1 MNQLYDR
8 FDKHKWIDFS
18 GADYSSDYDYFGSD
32 YIAEGYFVD
41 NQKQLRKS
49 INGKFREGG

>member
-18 GADYSSDYDYFGSD
+18 GADYSSDYDYFLMIIFGAIISPK
-32 YIAEGYFVD
+32 VT
-41 NQKQLRKS
+41 L
-49 INGKFREGG
+49 